1 MANKMNYD
9 QAIKRVQ
16 EIVSELEQTQ
26 ALSVAVYK
34 QKAQEAQQ
42 LLTFCEAQLCEMES
56 ALADNSDQSD
66 KRIH

>member
-1 MANKMNYD
+1 MANNMNYD

-42 LLTFCEAQLCEMES
+42 LLTFCEAQLCEMEA
-56 ALADNSDQSD
+56 ALSDNAAQSD
-66 KRIH
+66 KR